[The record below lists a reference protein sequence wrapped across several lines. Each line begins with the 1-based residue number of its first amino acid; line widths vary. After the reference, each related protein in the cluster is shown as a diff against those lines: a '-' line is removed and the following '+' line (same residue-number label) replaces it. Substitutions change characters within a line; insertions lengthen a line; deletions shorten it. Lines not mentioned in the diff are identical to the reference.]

1 MKPQWYEE
9 AWEEY
14 LEWQLEDKK
23 TLKKINAL
31 IKDIQRNWN
40 TGIGK
45 PEPLVDNKSGWW
57 SRRIDEKNRIVYKI
71 IDDKLIIA
79 SCKGHY
85 DDK

>member
-1 MKPQWYEE
+1 MKLKWDER

-14 LEWQLEDKK
+14 IEWENKDKQV
-23 TLKKINAL
+23 LKKINNL
-31 IKDIQRNWN
+31 IKDIQRNGYN
-40 TGIGK
+40 GIGF
-45 PEPLVDNKSGWW
+45 PEPLSYDKSGWY

-71 IDDKLIIA
+71 EKDNVIIA

>member
-14 LEWQLEDKK
+14 LEWQSEDKK
-23 TLKKINAL
+23 TLKKIN
-31 IKDIQRNWN
+31 
-40 TGIGK
+40 
-45 PEPLVDNKSGWW
+45 DNN
-57 SRRIDEKNRIVYKI
+57 I
-71 IDDKLIIA
+71 IIA